1 MTPVEHLG
9 RAVMWIAALFAV
21 IFLMTPLVVT
31 VAVSFGS
38 SSVFS
43 LPPPD
48 WSMRWYDSLAGT
60 RGLWPAL
67 LTSIEVAAFST
78 VVAVVLGTLCAIAL
92 VRGRFPGRDAIA
104 TFLVSPL
111 MLPGLV
117 VGIAMLQ
124 GFKAAGLREA
134 YSSLLI
140 AHVII
145 TLPYVV
151 RTVLGALSLFD
162 FSLIDAAR
170 TLGCSYPRA
179 IVRVLVPGLGP
190 AFLTSGMFAFLAS
203 MDNYPISIFFT
214 DAWTKTLPIQMLQYV
229 EENPDPTIAAI
240 SAGLVL
246 LAILVLI
253 IGDRLVTGDLIL
265 TLDAADRVLHGG
277 AIAVADRTIVDIGT
291 ADELGRRWTAA
302 KTIDGKG
309 RIVMPGLVNVHNHT
323 PLMIT
328 RGMIEDIGFAPMY
341 TPGIPQGHWLTEED
355 AYVLSSLGMYELL
368 RAGCTTVVDFYRYP
382 SAC

>member
-9 RAVMWIAALFAV
+9 RAVMWIAALFTV

-60 RGLWPAL
+60 RGLWPSL

-78 VVAVVLGTLCAIAL
+78 VVALVLGTLCAIAL
-92 VRGRFPGRDAIA
+92 VRGHFPGREAIA

-134 YSSLLI
+134 YSSLL
-140 AHVII
+140 
-145 TLPYVV
+145 
-151 RTVLGALSLFD
+151 GALSLFD

-170 TLGCSYPRA
+170 TLGCSYPKA
-179 IVRVLVPGLGP
+179 IMRVLVPGLGP

-240 SAGLVL
+240 SSGLVL
-246 LAILVLI
+246 LVVLALVV
-253 IGDRLVTGDLIL
+253 GGRLVGLRKL
-265 TLDAADRVLHGG
+265 AD
-277 AIAVADRTIVDIGT
+277 
-291 ADELGRRWTAA
+291 
-302 KTIDGKG
+302 
-309 RIVMPGLVNVHNHT
+309 
-323 PLMIT
+323 
-328 RGMIEDIGFAPMY
+328 F
-341 TPGIPQGHWLTEED
+341 
-355 AYVLSSLGMYELL
+355 
-368 RAGCTTVVDFYRYP
+368 
-382 SAC
+382 

>member
-1 MTPVEHLG
+1 
-9 RAVMWIAALFAV
+9 MWIAALFTV

-48 WSMRWYDSLAGT
+48 WSLRWYGSLAGT

-78 VVAVVLGTLCAIAL
+78 VVALALGTLCAIAL

-170 TLGCSYPRA
+170 TLGCSYPKA
-179 IVRVLVPGLGP
+179 ILRVLVPGLGP

-240 SAGLVL
+240 SSGLVL
-246 LAILVLI
+246 LVVLTLLV
-253 IGDRLVTGDLIL
+253 GGRLVGLRKL
-265 TLDAADRVLHGG
+265 AD
-277 AIAVADRTIVDIGT
+277 
-291 ADELGRRWTAA
+291 
-302 KTIDGKG
+302 
-309 RIVMPGLVNVHNHT
+309 
-323 PLMIT
+323 
-328 RGMIEDIGFAPMY
+328 F
-341 TPGIPQGHWLTEED
+341 
-355 AYVLSSLGMYELL
+355 
-368 RAGCTTVVDFYRYP
+368 
-382 SAC
+382 

>member
-1 MTPVEHLG
+1 MTPVERLA
-9 RAVMWIAALFAV
+9 RAGMWLATIFTV

-31 VAVSFGS
+31 VAASFGS
-38 SSVFS
+38 SSVFT

-48 WSMRWYDSLAGT
+48 WSLRWYDKLATT
-60 RGLWPAL
+60 RGLLPSL
-67 LTSIEVAAFST
+67 LTSLEVAAFST
-78 VVAVVLGTLCAIAL
+78 VVALVLGTLCAIAL

-124 GFKAAGLREA
+124 GFKVAGLREA
-134 YSSLLI
+134 YSSLLL

-145 TLPYVV
+145 TLPYIV
-151 RTVLGALSLFD
+151 RTVLAALSLFD

-170 TLGCSYPRA
+170 TLGCSYPTA
-179 IVRVLVPGLGP
+179 IVRVLVPALGP

-240 SAGLVL
+240 SSGLVL
-246 LAILVLI
+246 FAILALI
-253 IGDRLVTGDLIL
+253 LGDRLVGLRKL
-265 TLDAADRVLHGG
+265 AD
-277 AIAVADRTIVDIGT
+277 
-291 ADELGRRWTAA
+291 
-302 KTIDGKG
+302 
-309 RIVMPGLVNVHNHT
+309 
-323 PLMIT
+323 
-328 RGMIEDIGFAPMY
+328 F
-341 TPGIPQGHWLTEED
+341 
-355 AYVLSSLGMYELL
+355 
-368 RAGCTTVVDFYRYP
+368 
-382 SAC
+382 

>member
-1 MTPVEHLG
+1 VTTAERLA
-9 RAVMWIAALFAV
+9 RAGMWLAALFTV
-21 IFLMTPLVVT
+21 VFLMTPLVVT
-31 VAVSFGS
+31 VAVSLGS
-38 SSVFS
+38 SSVFT

-48 WSMRWYDSLAGT
+48 WSLRWYERLADT
-60 RGLWPAL
+60 RGLVPSL
-67 LTSIEVAAFST
+67 VTSLQVAAFST
-78 VVAVVLGTLCAIAL
+78 AVALALGTLCAIAL
-92 VRGRFPGRDAIA
+92 VRGRFPGRDGIA

-124 GFKAAGLREA
+124 GFKAIGLREA
-134 YSSLLI
+134 YVSLLV
-140 AHVII
+140 AHVVI

-170 TLGCSYPRA
+170 TLGCSYPA
-179 IVRVLVPGLGP
+179 ALVRVLVPALGP

-253 IGDRLVTGDLIL
+253 VGDRLVGLRRL
-265 TLDAADRVLHGG
+265 AD
-277 AIAVADRTIVDIGT
+277 
-291 ADELGRRWTAA
+291 
-302 KTIDGKG
+302 
-309 RIVMPGLVNVHNHT
+309 
-323 PLMIT
+323 
-328 RGMIEDIGFAPMY
+328 F
-341 TPGIPQGHWLTEED
+341 
-355 AYVLSSLGMYELL
+355 
-368 RAGCTTVVDFYRYP
+368 
-382 SAC
+382 

>member
-1 MTPVEHLG
+1 MTLVEHLG
-9 RAVMWIAALFAV
+9 RAVMWIAALFTV

-48 WSMRWYDSLAGT
+48 WSMRWYDALAGT
-60 RGLWPAL
+60 RGLWPSL

-78 VVAVVLGTLCAIAL
+78 VVALALGTLCAIAL

-124 GFKAAGLREA
+124 GFKAAGLSEA

-140 AHVII
+140 AHVVI

-170 TLGCSYPRA
+170 TLGCSYPIA
-179 IVRVLVPGLGP
+179 IMRVLVPGLGP

-240 SAGLVL
+240 SSGLVL
-246 LAILVLI
+246 LVVLALVA
-253 IGDRLVTGDLIL
+253 GGRLVGLRKL
-265 TLDAADRVLHGG
+265 AD
-277 AIAVADRTIVDIGT
+277 
-291 ADELGRRWTAA
+291 
-302 KTIDGKG
+302 
-309 RIVMPGLVNVHNHT
+309 
-323 PLMIT
+323 
-328 RGMIEDIGFAPMY
+328 F
-341 TPGIPQGHWLTEED
+341 
-355 AYVLSSLGMYELL
+355 
-368 RAGCTTVVDFYRYP
+368 
-382 SAC
+382 